1 MGHRLPNAY
10 GVDGEKPGN
19 WFVDGGCSKSQL
31 SDSLTLNAPP
41 NSHYLEDGMRN
52 EIRREIKRLS
62 ARAFDKNRF
71 KSETEEKYRRKF
83 HNRTGVMGAPAAT
96 RSFTYLNVHF
106 DPTHCKRNANGIAT
120 AIWHNILNS
129 RYDPQP
135 ALTYNIPKRD
145 GGTRQIMAFSIP
157 DAAVANVL
165 MRRVLNRNKK
175 KLSPHSFAYHPDK
188 NLFDA
193 ILSLRDFS
201 HDGKLFAVQI
211 DFEKYFDNIPSSY
224 IKKKVRDK
232 TLLSLTP
239 HERYLFDRFLHHRYG
254 SRTDHAAVSF
264 RRRVKGTPQGSSAS
278 LVLANLANHDLD
290 RRLASEAG
298 KFVRFADDVVAV
310 CKTYDDA
317 QKIEKCFN
325 SHCIESGLLINANK
339 SPGVSILS
347 SKQQEIRTSLNFV
360 YLGYNFTDKG
370 LTIPINTVER
380 LKSKISRLINI
391 YLIQYLKYGFNQ
403 NRSSRLGNYDWDL
416 LGLIY
421 EIRRGLYGGLSEQA
435 VSNYIR
441 GGDGLPKM
449 RGLMGFYCLI
459 EDPGPLKDLD
469 GWMVNAVRRACSER
483 AKRLVLL
490 PSQGCPT
497 PNNRDLISGDWLDLS
512 NWRSEDEGAA
522 PPEVQFPSFV
532 RGWRAARKHYF
543 TFGLEGVQSPA
554 YESSSDIALLFDI
567 VGYR

>member
-1 MGHRLPNAY
+1 
-10 GVDGEKPGN
+10 
-19 WFVDGGCSKSQL
+19 
-31 SDSLTLNAPP
+31 
-41 NSHYLEDGMRN
+41 MRN

-62 ARAFDKNRF
+62 AKAFDKNRF
-71 KSETEEKYRRKF
+71 KFETEEKYRRKF
-83 HNRTGVMGAPAAT
+83 HKRTGIMGLQAQA
-96 RSFTYLNVHF
+96 RSILYVNVHF
-106 DPTHCKRNANGIAT
+106 DPRHCKRNANGIST
-120 AIWHNILNS
+120 AIWNSILNS
-129 RYDPQP
+129 SYDPQP

-145 GGTRQIMAFSIP
+145 GGIRQITAFSIP

-175 KLSPHSFAYHPDK
+175 KLSPHSYAYHPDK
-188 NLFDA
+188 NVFDA

-201 HDGKLFAVQI
+201 HDGKLFVVQI
-211 DFEKYFDNIPSSY
+211 DFEKYFDSIPSSY
-224 IKKKVRDK
+224 IKKKIRDK
-232 TLLSLTP
+232 SILSLTP

-254 SRTDHAAVSF
+254 SRSDHASLSF
-264 RRRVKGTPQGSSAS
+264 KRRVKGTPQGSSAS

-310 CKTYDDA
+310 CKTYEDA

-325 SHCIESGLLINANK
+325 SHCAESGLLINYKK
-339 SPGVSILS
+339 SPGTSILAL
-347 SKQQEIRTSLNFV
+347 KQQEIRTSLNFV
-360 YLGYNFTDKG
+360 YLGYNFTSNG
-370 LTIPINTVER
+370 LTIPDNTIRR

-391 YLIQYLKYGFNQ
+391 YLIHYLKYGFNP
-403 NRSSRLGNYDWDL
+403 NRSSRNGSYDWDL

-421 EIRRGLYGGLSEQA
+421 EIRRGLYGGLTEQE
-435 VSNYIR
+435 VSDYIR
-441 GGDGLPKM
+441 GGVGLRKM

-459 EDPGPLKDLD
+459 EDPRPLKDLD

-483 AKRLVLL
+483 AKRLALL

-497 PNNRDLISGDWLDLS
+497 PNNRDLISGDWLNLS
-512 NWRSEDEGAA
+512 HWRSDDEGVV